1 MPRTSRPRLRRTAG
15 LAVATVAALATAA
28 CGSDSLVVGVSFD
41 RPGLGLRVL
50 RDQSGFE
57 SELARDLGA
66 RLGYPGKKDLT
77 LSNVPE
83 PRATPT
89 KGAVPYDLLVA
100 AYATG
105 STPPKGVHLV
115 GPYLRGGQ
123 DIAVRAGERGEVAPG
138 SLVGRRVCLVD
149 GTHLARAAGSTFPG
163 ARLAYRRTLSTCLT
177 ELRQGTV
184 DAVSDEG
191 LALRGYA
198 SEAPFKGTI
207 RVVGAEMG
215 TIDYYLRV
223 KDEDAE
229 LCGRVKTALE
239 ESIKDGSW
247 SRLYADQ
254 LVKTG
259 VVADV
264 PAPPSPVTGCS
275 GPDGTSMG
283 AP

>member
-1 MPRTSRPRLRRTAG
+1 MPRTPRPRRRRAAG
-15 LAVATVAALATAA
+15 LALATVAALATSA
-28 CGSDSLVVGVSFD
+28 CGRDSLVVGVSYD

-57 SELARDLGA
+57 SELARDLAA
-66 RLGYPGKKDLT
+66 RLGYPGKKDVN

-89 KGAVPYDLLVA
+89 NGAVPYDLLVA
-100 AYATG
+100 AYPTG
-105 STPPKGVHLV
+105 TTPPAGVRLV

-123 DIAVRAGERGEVAPG
+123 DIAVRAGEQGQVTPR
-138 SLVGRRVCLVD
+138 SLAGRQVCLVD
-149 GTHLARAAGSTFPG
+149 GTHLARAAATTFPG
-163 ARLAYRRTLSTCLT
+163 AKLALRRTLSTCLT

-198 SEAPFKGTI
+198 SEAPFRGSI
-207 RVVGAEMG
+207 RVVGAAMG
-215 TIDYYLRV
+215 TIDYYVRV
-223 KDEDAE
+223 KDEDAA

-239 ESIKDGSW
+239 QSIEDGSW
-247 SRLYADQ
+247 ARLYADQ

-259 VVADV
+259 VVSSV

-275 GPDGTSMG
+275 
-283 AP
+283 